1 MEHDKVRKENM
12 MSPGMV
18 PASVARMV
26 NTYSPVVSLSR
37 EPLTVTS
44 PLTGFT
50 TNFPSPPLVTLDI
63 LQYIKIFSLKAN
75 EISLV
80 L

>member
-12 MSPGMV
+12 SPGTV

-44 PLTGFT
+44 PLTGST